1 MSTIKNDIQITPQD
15 VFVASTTQGTD
26 LGAQATTGDGR
37 YFRYALVGATAT
49 VAGQLYQG
57 PASDVVNFSPV
68 GGIAIGQA
76 NVTGTNSFTLSTSL
90 TLTANQLANG
100 YMAGVVTP
108 GIGQT
113 YQVKSNSAV
122 TSATGSVVTL
132 LDPLRTNLSTASRVV
147 FYPNMYSGI
156 VVVGTAPTAPIVG
169 VATTV
174 IAAASY
180 GWIQTKGPVGVL
192 IGGTPGSG
200 VAVGINLANTTGSV
214 SLPTGAIFTE
224 VGQMV
229 ATGASGEY
237 DLVNMNLD

>member
-1 MSTIKNDIQITPQD
+1 MSTIKNDIQIAPQD
-15 VFVASTTQGTD
+15 VYAASTTQQTD
-26 LGAQATTGDGR
+26 LGARATTGDGR

-68 GGIAIGQA
+68 GGLAIGQA

-90 TLTANQLANG
+90 TLTANQLAG
-100 YMAGVVTP
+100 GLMAGVVTP

-122 TSATGSVVTL
+122 TSATGAVITL
-132 LDPLRTNLSTASRVV
+132 SDPLRTNLSTASRVV
-147 FYPNMYSGI
+147 FYPNPYNGI
-156 VVVGTAPTAPIVG
+156 VVVGTAPTAPIIG
-169 VATTV
+169 VAPSV

-180 GWIQTKGPVGVL
+180 GWIQTRGSIGVL

-200 VAVGINLANTTGSV
+200 QPVGINLANTTGSV
-214 SLPTGAIFTE
+214 SLPTGVIFTE
-224 VGQMV
+224 VGQAL

-237 DLVNMNLD
+237 DLVNLSLS